1 MPHAPLM
8 LIPPCS
14 RLEGDLGSRNE
25 SNAETHEA
33 SYAGI
38 ERRWNPLGQDV
49 LKRMVASVMKEN
61 FY

>member
-1 MPHAPLM
+1 M